1 MTKALS
7 KSNKNMCVRFSLSLK
22 IPTYSNNAHQE
33 KKILQRRKT
42 FLSAGEEEEDDE
54 VGVSFYLKIKIL

>member
-1 MTKALS
+1 
-7 KSNKNMCVRFSLSLK
+7 MCVRFSLSLK